1 MRTHTLLTRIASM
14 AASLGILCSSSAS
27 AFGAGGAGRQT
38 AVRDVELS
46 ADGTLVGHVYHADGS
61 AVADQDVELR
71 FKGTAVAR
79 TKTSAN
85 GQFAVSGARGGAH
98 ELTVGE
104 TVSPVRLWKNGTA
117 PEGASRGLVVTSDT
131 TVVRGQGY
139 DQCQGYDQ
147 YGNPMGA
154 TSGLGLIDIVT
165 LSSVALGGAGL
176 YYGIDNNNKLDDLQD
191 EIAKLASP

>member
-14 AASLGILCSSSAS
+14 AASLGILCSSSAF
-27 AFGAGGAGRQT
+27 AFGAGGAVRQT
-38 AVRDVELS
+38 TVRDVELS

-61 AVADQDVELR
+61 VVADQDVELR

-117 PEGASRGLVVTSDT
+117 PDGASRGLVVTSDT
-131 TVVRGQGY
+131 TVVRGQG
-139 DQCQGYDQ
+139 CDQ